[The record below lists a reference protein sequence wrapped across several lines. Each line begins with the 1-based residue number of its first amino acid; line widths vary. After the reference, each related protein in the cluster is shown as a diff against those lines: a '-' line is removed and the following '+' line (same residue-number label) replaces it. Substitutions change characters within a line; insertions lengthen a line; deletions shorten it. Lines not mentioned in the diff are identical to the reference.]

1 MPHGINWH
9 CCLLGVAKVHI
20 SSDLTKFISVFIWK
34 NGYYYL
40 SLHSNVAF
48 MPRYFYYSDIQTFLS
63 ESDDQIFGKLAGRD
77 EYDSARTQKN
87 AWAEEIVVMKQVLDA
102 YKSESGWI
110 AFEYTI
116 PRIGKRIDVVL
127 LLRERVFVIEFKAG
141 EDEIKHA
148 DMDQVLDYALD
159 LKNFHQG
166 SADRMIVPI
175 LVPTENDQT
184 SEICRLSH
192 YDDGIYEP
200 MVANKDSLCELISKV
215 LEQDIPHINYNVAL
229 QDWVRSRYAPTPTIV
244 EAASALYTQHSVA
257 DITRHEAEGE
267 QLQRTTDYVM
277 QVIRET
283 KARRGKSICF
293 VTGVPGAGKTLVG
306 LNVAIQQSEQLTDGK
321 RDLAVYLSGNGPLV
335 AVLTEALA
343 RDKQRQEEEKGNR
356 YYITAARREVSQFI
370 QIIHRYRD
378 QMLGKLRTPVR
389 DGKIEIDPEKE
400 LRDKH
405 AGYAE
410 VENIAIFDEA
420 QRSWDQEHLS
430 GWLKRKKGF
439 NDFPMSEG
447 EFLIWS
453 LDQRDDW
460 AVIVCLVGGGQE
472 INTGEAGIGEWV
484 RAMNETFPDWK
495 VYISNQLT
503 DNEYAEGQVA
513 EMLANHENV
522 VFSPDLHLAVSM
534 RSYRAESLSRM
545 VHYLLDGDA
554 EKVREVY
561 KDIKE
566 RYPIVITRNLDK
578 AKAWLK
584 QKARG
589 SRERYGLLVSSKGY
603 RLKPLAIDVRCKPD
617 TVHWFLDDANDVRS
631 SLFLEDAASE
641 FDVQGLE
648 LDWTCLV
655 WDGDFRYTDGGW
667 DYYEFNGGNRW
678 NRIKKPE
685 RQAYQLNAYRVL
697 LTRARQGMVICVPEG
712 DNADVTRLPEFYD
725 GTYEYLTSLGFNEI

>member
-1 MPHGINWH
+1 MQ
-9 CCLLGVAKVHI
+9 
-20 SSDLTKFISVFIWK
+20 
-34 NGYYYL
+34 
-40 SLHSNVAF
+40 SLYNNRF
-48 MPRYFYYSDIQTFLS
+48 MPRHFYYSDIQTFLE
-63 ESDDQIFGKLAGRD
+63 ESLEQIFGKLSKND
-77 EYDSARTQKN
+77 EYDTSATQKF
-87 AWAEEIVVMKQVLDA
+87 AWEQEIVVMKQVLNA
-102 YKSESGWI
+102 YKNELGWI
-110 AFEYTI
+110 IFEYTI

-127 LLRERVFVIEFKAG
+127 LLRERVFAIEFKAG
-141 EDEIKHA
+141 EEEIKHA
-148 DMDQVLDYALD
+148 DLDQVLDYALD

-166 SADRMIVPI
+166 STDRMIVPI

-184 SEICRLSH
+184 STVCRLSR

-200 MVANKDSLCELISKV
+200 MIANKDSLGSVLNKV
-215 LEQDIPHINYNVAL
+215 FEHDIPLTSYKVSL
-229 QDWVRSRYAPTPTIV
+229 SDWVRSRYAPTPTIV
-244 EAASALYTQHSVA
+244 EAASALYTQHSVV
-257 DITRHEAEGE
+257 DITRHESEGE
-267 QLQRTTDYVM
+267 QLERTTNYVM
-277 QVIRET
+277 EVIRET
-283 KARRGKSICF
+283 KACRGKSICF

-306 LNVAIQQSEQLTDGK
+306 LNVAIQQSDQNEEGK

-343 RDKQRQEEEKGNR
+343 RDKQRQEQEKGNK
-356 YYITAARREVSQFI
+356 YNITTARREVSQFI

-378 QMLGKLRTPVR
+378 QMLGKLRTPIR

-405 AGYAE
+405 AGFAE

-430 GWLKRKKGF
+430 AWLRRKKGV

-453 LDQRDDW
+453 LDQREDW

-503 DNEYAEGQVA
+503 EKEYAEGQVA
-513 EMLANHENV
+513 EMLSGHQNV
-522 VFSPDLHLAVSM
+522 VFSSDLHLAVSM
-534 RSYRAESLSRM
+534 RSFRAENLSRM
-545 VHYLLDGDA
+545 VHYLLDGNSDM
-554 EKVREVY
+554 VRQVY
-561 KDIKE
+561 QEISS
-566 RYPIVITRNLDK
+566 RYPIVLTRNIDT
-578 AKAWLK
+578 AKSWLK
-584 QKARG
+584 EQARG

-617 TVHWFLDDANDVRS
+617 TVHWFLDDINDVRS

-678 NRIKKPE
+678 NRIKKSE

-697 LTRARQGMVICVPEG
+697 LTRARQGMIICVPRG
-712 DNADVTRLPEFYD
+712 DSRDHTRLPEFYD
-725 GTYEYLTSLGFNEI
+725 GTYQYLKSMGFKEI